1 MWRSIHSVIGLVF
14 ALLVM
19 ALSLTGAILAT
30 QPVYNAYTA
39 NAPSGTFTVADSLR
53 LLYENNR
60 RISPEVLKS
69 TPSGEY
75 KLTYSKGNK
84 RRERILDF
92 ETGKLVRPA
101 KEPKIYGFIKRLH
114 RSFLLGEN
122 GRLLS
127 AAGGIVM
134 TLLCFS
140 GLALLLRRL
149 GGWRQLL
156 ASMSLRGSA
165 NLHSN
170 AGRAFLLP
178 LVITSL
184 SALWLSGITFDL
196 VSAGSD
202 TPPAYPESLKE
213 LDPVDPWELHGL
225 QAIPLSTVKE
235 VIFPIP
241 QDWFDVWTVKTDSEY
256 IFIDQFTGDVLSRES
271 LPIMAQVY
279 DWIYFLHTA
288 EGAAPWAIVLFLSS
302 LTVPFFAVTGTLVW
316 WRNKR
321 QGRGKVKNNA
331 GSGQA
336 GTLIAVGSEGGA
348 TWGFAKALHAGLVAN
363 GESVRLIAMNELGK
377 SYPNLERL
385 LILAS
390 TYGDG
395 DAPKTASR
403 FLTKLA
409 ASSLKDVSHAT
420 LAFGDKAF
428 PDYCGYARKVDHA
441 LQQKWGDP
449 LLPIFEIDKQ
459 SAQAFQHWCAKLGKV
474 IDQSLDI
481 AYEPPRPKTRSL
493 TLLSNH
499 SFGDDIGAPISV
511 LRFTAKKLPRH
522 QPGDLVAIFPPG
534 CNVPR
539 LYSLGSDSRRD
550 GYLEICVR
558 KQSGGLCSSWLCSL
572 QADAEIDVAVEINER
587 FKLPQRKPVVMIG
600 AGTGIVPFTGMIRQ
614 NRKQRPIDLFW
625 GGRHPTSDALYEKDI
640 ADWITDNRLTTF
652 EPAWS
657 RLSQDQRYYVQ
668 DKVREQRTHLQARLR
683 AGATIMVC
691 GGQAMAAAVR
701 QEIDLLAQ
709 EIGLSSQELKR
720 QNRYLEDVY

>member
-19 ALSLTGAILAT
+19 ALSLTGTILAT
-30 QPVYNAYTA
+30 QPVYDAYTA
-39 NAPSGTFTVADSLR
+39 NAPSGSLTVADSLR

-60 RISPEVLKS
+60 RINPELLKS

-92 ETGKLVRPA
+92 STGKLVRPQ
-101 KEPKIYGFIKRLH
+101 KEPEVYGFVKRLH

-134 TLLCFS
+134 TLLCCS

-156 ASMSLRGSA
+156 ASISLRGSA
-165 NLHSN
+165 NLHASV
-170 AGRAFLLP
+170 GRAFLLP
-178 LVITSL
+178 LVITSV
-184 SALWLSGITFDL
+184 SALWLSGITFDF

-202 TPPAYPESLKE
+202 TPPAYPESLEE
-213 LDPVDPWELHGL
+213 LDPVDPWELQAL
-225 QAIPLSTVKE
+225 QEIPLSSAKE
-235 VIFPIP
+235 IIFPIP

-256 IFIDQFTGDVLSRES
+256 VFIDQFTGQVLSRES

-279 DWIYFLHTA
+279 SWIYFLHTA
-288 EGAAPWAIVLFLSS
+288 EGAAPWAILLCLSS
-302 LTVPFFAVTGTLVW
+302 LTIPFFSVTGVLVW
-316 WRNKR
+316 WRNKK

-331 GSGQA
+331 SAGQA

-363 GESVRLIAMNELGK
+363 GENVRLIAMNELGK
-377 SYPNLERL
+377 SYPKLVRIL
-385 LILAS
+385 VLAS

-403 FLTKLA
+403 FLSKLA
-409 ASSLKDVSHAT
+409 ASPLKNVQHAT

-428 PDYCGYARKVDHA
+428 PEYCAYAKTVDRA
-441 LQQKWGDP
+441 MQQQWGESF
-449 LLPIFEIDKQ
+449 LPIFEIDKQ
-459 SAQAFQHWCAKLGKV
+459 SAQAFQHWCAELGKSLG
-474 IDQSLDI
+474 QTLDI
-481 AYEPPRPKTRSL
+481 TYEPPRPKTRSL
-493 TLLSNH
+493 TLLSNQL
-499 SFGDDIGAPISV
+499 FGDDIGAPISV
-511 LRFTAKKLPRH
+511 LRFTADKLPKH
-522 QPGDLVAIFPPG
+522 EPGDLVAIFPPG

-558 KQSGGLCSSWLCSL
+558 KQSGGLCSTWLCELTPES
-572 QADAEIDVAVEINER
+572 EIDVAVEINER
-587 FKLPQRKPVVMIG
+587 FKLPSRKPVVMIG

-625 GGRHPTSDALYEKDI
+625 GGRHPASDALYEKDI
-640 ADWITDNRLTTF
+640 SEWVTDSRLSTF
-652 EPAWS
+652 MPAWS
-657 RLSQDQRYYVQ
+657 RLSQGHYVQ
-668 DKVREQRTHLQARLR
+668 DKVREQRSHLQARLR

-691 GGQAMAAAVR
+691 GGQAMATAVR